1 MTMSHDEL
9 VAKRNAIKA
18 KGNWDSTKPYLGA
31 KYVVAKPTKKTTYKI
46 QMRESGDVNFY
57 TIDHLSSKK
66 KAEHYLKEYQ
76 AYKPNSEFIIVEYKG
91 E

>member
-1 MTMSHDEL
+1 MTHDEL
-9 VAKRNAIKA
+9 AAKRNA
-18 KGNWDSTKPYLGA
+18 KGNWDSTKPHYGP
-31 KYVVAKPTKKTTYKI
+31 KYVAVKPAKITYKI
-46 QMRESGDVNFY
+46 QMRECGDVDFY

-76 AYKPNSEFIIVEYKG
+76 AYKPNNEFIIVEYKG

>member
-18 KGNWDSTKPYLGA
+18 KGNWDSTKPYYGPKFIA
-31 KYVVAKPTKKTTYKI
+31 VDKTKTTYKI
-46 QMRESGDVNFY
+46 QERQGSDVDFY

-76 AYKPNSEFIIVEYKG
+76 VYKPNSEFIIVEYKG
-91 E
+91 D

>member
-1 MTMSHDEL
+1 MTMSHDDL

-18 KGNWDSTKPYLGA
+18 KGNWDSTKPYYGA
-31 KYVVAKPTKKTTYKI
+31 KYVVSKPQKTTYKI
-46 QMRESGDVNFY
+46 QERASGDVNFY
-57 TIDHLSSKK
+57 TIDHLNSKK

-76 AYKPNSEFIIVEYKG
+76 AYKPENEFIIVEYKG

>member
-18 KGNWDSTKPYLGA
+18 KGNLDSTKPYYGA
-31 KYVVAKPTKKTTYKI
+31 KYVVSKPQKTTYMI
-46 QMRESGDVNFY
+46 QERASGDVNFY
-57 TIDHLSSKK
+57 TIDHLNSKK

-76 AYKPNSEFIIVEYKG
+76 AYKPENEFIIVEYKG